1 MVMGDSGRRI
11 DGHAADGIDGAAC
24 DAGHVTHVV
33 ESISWWTGQ
42 LRGGQCMSRIAL
54 LAVIVGVATSACSSS
69 SPTPAPAPRTASAPR
84 AAPPGAAPAVTQT
97 VSFTFTA
104 DHAAI
109 VHAYYAG
116 ESRGPG
122 NGRGRGGGLPPG
134 IEKNLARGKPLPP
147 GIAKQY
153 LPSDLLV
160 RLPTAP
166 RGVEYVVVAGK
177 LLLVEIAT
185 QMVREVLL
193 EAVFG

>member
-1 MVMGDSGRRI
+1 M
-11 DGHAADGIDGAAC
+11 
-24 DAGHVTHVV
+24 
-33 ESISWWTGQ
+33 
-42 LRGGQCMSRIAL
+42 L
-54 LAVIVGVATSACSSS
+54 LAVIVGVAASACSSS
-69 SPTPAPAPRTASAPR
+69 SPTPASAPRTTSAPR
-84 AAPPGAAPAVTQT
+84 ATPPPNSAPPVTQT

-109 VHAYYAG
+109 VHAYYG
-116 ESRGPG
+116 SESRGPG

-153 LPSDLLV
+153 LPSDLVV
-160 RLPTAP
+160 RLPAAP
-166 RGVEYVVVAGK
+166 RGTEYIVVAGK

-185 QMVREVLL
+185 QMVREILL

>member
-1 MVMGDSGRRI
+1 
-11 DGHAADGIDGAAC
+11 
-24 DAGHVTHVV
+24 
-33 ESISWWTGQ
+33 
-42 LRGGQCMSRIAL
+42 MSRVAL
-54 LAVIVGVATSACSSS
+54 LAVIVGVAASACSSS
-69 SPTPAPAPRTASAPR
+69 SPTPAPAARTTSAPR
-84 AAPPGAAPAVTQT
+84 ATPPRGAAAAVTQT

-109 VHAYYAG
+109 VHAYYGG

-122 NGRGRGGGLPPG
+122 NGRARGGLPPG

-166 RGVEYVVVAGK
+166 RGMEYVVVAGK